1 MKKVRLLALGAV
13 FAVFAGCAGSPQ
25 AMLKQEIVKSGEVFW
40 EMGKGGGA
48 PEGYAD
54 LTVTASIKT
63 HKERASLVR
72 DRHGSADYTLLLSI
86 DGQAVIVTGEA
97 RPERMEASPFAH
109 SEAGKGVRY
118 LFTKTLRLQA
128 GTHRIALSL
137 PEDQVGVVHDITF
150 GSGSANQ
157 LVLEPVYAAVAGKP
171 RPGFTG
177 ATSFKEGIS
186 RMQVALNG
194 TML

>member
-1 MKKVRLLALGAV
+1 MKKLRLLALGSI

-25 AMLKQEIVKSGEVFW
+25 AALRQEIVKSGTVFR
-40 EMGKGGGA
+40 EIDRGGRA

-54 LTVTASIKT
+54 LTVTASVKT
-63 HKERASLVR
+63 HKRRGSLVP
-72 DRHGSADYTLLLSI
+72 DSHGSANYALLLSV
-86 DGQAVIVTGEA
+86 DGQVVALTGEA
-97 RPERMEASPFAH
+97 RPERREGESLADP
-109 SEAGKGVRY
+109 EAGKGVRY

-128 GTHRIALSL
+128 GTHQVRVSL
-137 PEDQVGVVHDITF
+137 PEDEVGVTHDITL

-157 LVLEPVYAAVAGKP
+157 LVLEPVYAAVGGKQ
-171 RPGFTG
+171 RPGFYG

-194 TML
+194 KVL

>member
-1 MKKVRLLALGAV
+1 MKKLRLLALGSI
-13 FAVFAGCAGSPQ
+13 FAVFGGCAGSPQ
-25 AMLKQEIVKSGEVFW
+25 ATLKQEIVKSGEVFR
-40 EMGKGGGA
+40 EMGRGGGA

-63 HKERASLVR
+63 HKQRPSLVR

-86 DGQAVIVTGEA
+86 DGQVVIVTGEA
-97 RPERMEASPFAH
+97 RPERMEASPFADP
-109 SEAGKGVRY
+109 EAGKGVRY
-118 LFTKTLRLQA
+118 LFSKTLRLRA
-128 GTHRIALSL
+128 GTHRVAISL

-150 GSGSANQ
+150 GSGSANH
-157 LVLEPVYAAVAGKP
+157 LVLEPVYAALAGKP

-194 TML
+194 KVL